1 MKKLLIILFLFCACQ
16 KEQTP
21 EPEKCITCTENVVFI
36 QYGQYSNE
44 YIGSIT
50 EYCNDEWKSQDGKYW
65 EEEGWSSGEH
75 WKRTH
80 KITCQ

>member
-1 MKKLLIILFLFCACQ
+1 M
-16 KEQTP
+16 
-21 EPEKCITCTENVVFI
+21 FI
-36 QYGQYSNE
+36 QYGEYSNE
-44 YIGSIT
+44 YVGSIN

-65 EEEGWSSGEH
+65 QEEGWSSGEH